1 MKVIAEIAR
10 MQGVDQLHI
19 GGLGKLAGDKKEV
32 RDNYLKIA
40 QNSNEVDDEI
50 LEQNWYGMKNSLSVC
65 SGGVHPGIIHR
76 LIDLLSTD
84 IAVQVGGGVLG
95 HPGGTKS
102 GAKALRQAI
111 NAYMEN
117 ISVKEYAKN
126 HIELEQALE
135 MWGDE
140 TPI

>member
-1 MKVIAEIAR
+1 
-10 MQGVDQLHI
+10 
-19 GGLGKLAGDKKEV
+19 AGDKTEV
-32 RDNYLKIA
+32 LNNYKKIA
-40 QNSNEVDDEI
+40 QNSNEADIEV
-50 LEQNWYGMKNSLSVC
+50 LEQNWHGMKNVLSVC

-76 LIDLLSTD
+76 LIELLSTD

-95 HPGGTKS
+95 HPGGTQS

-111 NAYMEN
+111 DAYMDN

-126 HIELEQALE
+126 HAELRQALD

>member
-1 MKVIAEIAR
+1 
-10 MQGVDQLHI
+10 
-19 GGLGKLAGDKKEV
+19 
-32 RDNYLKIA
+32 
-40 QNSNEVDDEI
+40 
-50 LEQNWYGMKNSLSVC
+50 LSVC

-76 LIDLLSTD
+76 LMELLSTD

-95 HPGGTKS
+95 HPKGTNS

-117 ISVKEYAKN
+117 VSVKEYAKN

-135 MWGDE
+135 LWGDE